1 MKNELLVSVHMITYG
16 HEAYIKQA
24 IESVLMQETDFE
36 FDLIIADDCSP
47 DKTPEIIN
55 EIIKTNPK
63 SFRIKYFRH
72 LENMGMHKNGIFAF
86 SKCTGKY
93 FAICEGD
100 DYWTD
105 PLKLQKQ
112 VDFLESHEEFSLVC
126 HDALKINEMTNTSSL
141 FFGPTK
147 KKQICSTKDALNV
160 HFCPTDSILFRREA
174 ILPLSDFNLI
184 AEAGDQALVQFL
196 SLHGLLYRMYDVMS
210 VYRKTATGASEVNR
224 RDLEGSLEKRINSL
238 NNLNKISNYKYQKYI
253 RIENL
258 FIKNRIDLLRSKS
271 KAGTATLKI
280 YRKVLSAVKK
290 IIN

>member
-1 MKNELLVSVHMITYG
+1 MSSPLLSVCFITYN
-16 HEAYIKQA
+16 HEKYIE
-24 IESVLMQETDFE
+24 ESLESILNQRTSFDYEIVIGEDFSTDRTREIVFQYE
-36 FDLIIADDCSP
+36 
-47 DKTPEIIN
+47 KKYPEKIRVITGEYN
-55 EIIKTNPK
+55 VGSQKNILRT
-63 SFRIKYFRH
+63 
-72 LENMGMHKNGIFAF
+72 LENC
-86 SKCTGKY
+86 SGKY
-93 FAICEGD
+93 IAAIEGD

-105 PLKLQKQ
+105 NLKLQKQ
-112 VDFLESHEEFSLVC
+112 VDFLEKNIEYSMVC
-126 HDALKINEMTNTSSL
+126 HDALKVNTINNTSSL

-160 HFCPTDSILFRREA
+160 HFCPTASIVFRKQA

-238 NNLNKISNYKYQKYI
+238 NNLNKISDYKYQKYI

-258 FIKNRIDLLRSKS
+258 LIKNRIDLLRSKS
-271 KAGTATLKI
+271 KVKTKALKV
-280 YRKVLSAVKK
+280 YRKILSVVKK
-290 IIN
+290 NI